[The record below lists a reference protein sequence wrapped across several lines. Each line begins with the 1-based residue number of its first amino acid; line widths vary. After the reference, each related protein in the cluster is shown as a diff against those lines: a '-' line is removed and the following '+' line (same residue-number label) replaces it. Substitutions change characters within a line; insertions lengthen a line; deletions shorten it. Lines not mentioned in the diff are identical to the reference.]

1 MKNKLAGEPRGP
13 FASPSLPA
21 RLRRVTKALL
31 LCTAMSASAWA
42 AEPVAARDAE
52 VQGVKL
58 HYLTSGHGAPLLLL
72 HGYAETSLMWRPLM
86 PSLAERFTVI
96 APDLPGIGDSAIPA
110 DGLDMKAAAVRIHAL
125 MSALGFQ
132 KAEVVGHDIGL
143 MVAYAYAAMY
153 PAETTKLVVMDAFLP
168 GVAGWEAVYNNPG
181 IWHFRFNGPT
191 PEALV
196 RGRERIYFDYFWNDF
211 AADKTRSIPEA
222 DRKAYASAYA
232 RPGRM
237 KAGWA
242 YFVSFNQAAKDFAQ
256 LARTP
261 LTMPVLAIGGE
272 KSLGEVLG
280 AQMKSVARDVTVI
293 VLKNTGHWILEENTR
308 ETTDALTKFM

>member
-1 MKNKLAGEPRGP
+1 MKTKLVGEPTGRFP
-13 FASPSLPA
+13 PPSLPA
-21 RLRRVTKALL
+21 GLRRVTGALL

-72 HGYAETSLMWRPLM
+72 HGYAETSQMWRPLM

-125 MSALGFQ
+125 MSSLGFQ

-196 RGRERIYFDYFWNDF
+196 RGRERIYLDYFWNDF

-222 DRKAYASAYA
+222 DRKAYAAAYA

-272 KSLGEVLG
+272 KSLGDVLG

-308 ETTDALTKFM
+308 ETTDALTKFL

>member
-1 MKNKLAGEPRGP
+1 MTIKSAKRMRKHLGG
-13 FASPSLPA
+13 LI
-21 RLRRVTKALL
+21 
-31 LCTAMSASAWA
+31 LCATVSATAWA
-42 AEPVAARDAE
+42 AEPIASRSADVP
-52 VQGVKL
+52 GVKL

-110 DGLDMKAAAVRIHAL
+110 DGLDMKGAAVRIHAL
-125 MSALGFQ
+125 MSSLGFQ
-132 KAEVVGHDIGL
+132 KAAVVGHDIGL

-168 GVAGWEAVYNNPG
+168 GVAGWEAVYNDPG

-191 PEALV
+191 PELLV
-196 RGRERIYFDYFWNDF
+196 KGRERIYLDYFWNDF

-222 DRKAYASAYA
+222 DRKAYAAAYA

-242 YFVSFNQAAKDFAQ
+242 YFVSFNQAAKDFAE

-293 VLKNTGHWILEENTR
+293 VLKNTGHWILEENSR
-308 ETTDALTKFM
+308 ETTDALVKFL